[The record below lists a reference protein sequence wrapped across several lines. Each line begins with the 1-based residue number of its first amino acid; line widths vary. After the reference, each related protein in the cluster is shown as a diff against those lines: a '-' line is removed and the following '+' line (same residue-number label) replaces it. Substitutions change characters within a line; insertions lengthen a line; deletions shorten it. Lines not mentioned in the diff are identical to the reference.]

1 MHYIVQQAHFYE
13 TKCKVNISSI
23 YRITMSNSINLNC
36 QDSAKHPLLSH
47 WGNTTEIWESTGENC
62 EKEQFKTYWVGPLDL
77 QTMDSTSSMAI
88 VDLNAVLAIQPTS
101 LITAELSTQTR
112 TTNESSW
119 ESAMQRLP
127 ARGFKPANRT

>member
-47 WGNTTEIWESTGENC
+47 WGNTTEIWEIDRGKLRERTVQDLLGRSLGPPNDGFDIFNGNC
-62 EKEQFKTYWVGPLDL
+62 
-77 QTMDSTSSMAI
+77 
-88 VDLNAVLAIQPTS
+88 
-101 LITAELSTQTR
+101 
-112 TTNESSW
+112 
-119 ESAMQRLP
+119 
-127 ARGFKPANRT
+127 